1 MCSCMKTINIFSIYV
16 SKEQFEGELSLLLI
30 TNNEKQHYVLNK
42 DFNKMMFKQTKHKEK
57 KNFCM

>member
-42 DFNKMMFKQTKHKEK
+42 VFKQTKHKEK
-57 KNFCM
+57 KHFCM

>member
-30 TNNEKQHYVLNK
+30 SNNEKQHYVLNK

-57 KNFCM
+57 KHFCM